1 MLICLSS
8 HSGLTAATAD
18 SVDPGESGLSSD
30 MLMSIAMG
38 GGGGGGGVGVDYSRY
53 SVRHSIH
60 IGLAPADLRLE
71 PADEEMAKGSYVY
84 VHNFWAF
91 FLVRSGH
98 ETLSCTHM
106 YYAVMCDVHILW
118 CFLQL

>member
-1 MLICLSS
+1 M
-8 HSGLTAATAD
+8 D

-38 GGGGGGGVGVDYSRY
+38 GSTGGGATDYSRY

-71 PADEEMAKGSYVY
+71 PANEEMAKGNYC
-84 VHNFWAF
+84 N
-91 FLVRSGH
+91 SGSLCIIKWPIPMIVSRKK
-98 ETLSCTHM
+98 TAS
-106 YYAVMCDVHILW
+106 HI
-118 CFLQL
+118 

>member
-1 MLICLSS
+1 MLFSC
-8 HSGLTAATAD
+8 SGLTGGAVD

-38 GGGGGGGVGVDYSRY
+38 GGTGGGATDYSRY

-71 PADEEMAKGSYVY
+71 PANEEMAKGK
-84 VHNFWAF
+84 
-91 FLVRSGH
+91 
-98 ETLSCTHM
+98 
-106 YYAVMCDVHILW
+106 
-118 CFLQL
+118 